1 MNSQETTNQ
10 KRRTAVKKG
19 NYYKSKTRDF
29 LKKQGYAVETME
41 RYTQFVK
48 DGKRIM
54 FKRDIFA
61 SDLLAMNENDIIF
74 VQVKLGRKN
83 IASGIK
89 AFQDISFPPHVKK
102 QIFVWEQGRGM
113 PEVIEEENV
122 PF

>member
-83 IASGIK
+83 IASVLRRFRI
-89 AFQDISFPPHVKK
+89 FHSRPTKK
-102 QIFVWEQGRGM
+102 PDFCVGTRS
-113 PEVIEEENV
+113 
-122 PF
+122 